1 MASRHRLFVA
11 QELKPDS
18 EIVLDTPASH
28 YLARVLRLRAGADVE
43 LFNGDG
49 YNYTSTLID
58 ANKNAA
64 TLSVSNRTAN
74 PGATPKLHLA
84 IALLKGDRLDYALQ
98 KATELDV
105 AKVYLLTT
113 ERSELRLTEK
123 TPGESSPALA
133 THYAQRLRA
142 IGTHRPAGF
151 ACATKPANGTR
162 VSQRYA
168 ALLPGTQRSTWG
180 THSTKYRPVPVHG
193 AGRWVFRQ
201 RVTTARSQ
209 LHQRAVGS
217 IGAAGRNCT
226 AGWISLG
233 GRRKARYKA
242 RNEFIGR
249 RLTS

>member
-18 EIVLDTPASH
+18 EIVLDAPASH

-123 TPGESSPALA
+123 RLANRLLHWQRIMRSACEQSGRTDLPVLHAPQSLQTVLELASDTQRYCLEPSAAPGELTVQSTDLCLFTGPEGGFSDSELQLLAVNCTSVQLGALVLRAETAPLVGLALA
-133 THYAQRLRA
+133 GAARR
-142 IGTHRPAGF
+142 
-151 ACATKPANGTR
+151 ATKLA
-162 VSQRYA
+162 
-168 ALLPGTQRSTWG
+168 
-180 THSTKYRPVPVHG
+180 
-193 AGRWVFRQ
+193 
-201 RVTTARSQ
+201 
-209 LHQRAVGS
+209 
-217 IGAAGRNCT
+217 
-226 AGWISLG
+226 
-233 GRRKARYKA
+233 
-242 RNEFIGR
+242 
-249 RLTS
+249 TSS